1 VTDHPVRHELGRI
14 DEVTLDDSPALSRD
28 VPLDIARVQRAWPGF
43 EGSFDSLRGRRMM
56 GLSYED
62 DGVYRMTA
70 TRLDRDAGNPLGHDE
85 TVVPGGRY
93 LRLRLRGTAPAL
105 YDDIG
110 PAFDALFARAD
121 HDPSRPHIESYR
133 AEGEVDC
140 LVPIRAA
147 G

>member
-1 VTDHPVRHELGRI
+1 
-14 DEVTLDDSPALSRD
+14 
-28 VPLDIARVQRAWPGF
+28 
-43 EGSFDSLRGRRMM
+43 MM